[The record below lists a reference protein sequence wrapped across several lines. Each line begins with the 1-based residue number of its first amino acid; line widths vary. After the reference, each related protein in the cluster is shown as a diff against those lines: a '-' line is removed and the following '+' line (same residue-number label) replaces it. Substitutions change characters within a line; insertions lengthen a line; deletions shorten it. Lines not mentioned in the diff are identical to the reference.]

1 MSEEH
6 FRRWVCEDV
15 VGGGLSSTSVVTLS
29 TVVYPF
35 PLLARN
41 PSYAAHPILSGGS
54 SASGFAGGG
63 QGRIEALETLLTRA
77 VLRPTLEL
85 RERAR
90 GLVEEVRRAA
100 KAWGTERGVESP
112 VRVVGLH
119 VRTYFVKAV
128 AEGSVR
134 KWNGIPSRWDAR
146 VSWCLRGVG

>member
-1 MSEEH
+1 MSEDN

-15 VGGGLSSTSVVTLS
+15 VGGRLSSTSVVTLS

-41 PSYAAHPILSGGS
+41 PSYAAHPILSSGS
-54 SASGFAGGG
+54 AAAGFVGGG
-63 QGRIEALETLLTRA
+63 QGRVEALETLVTRA

-90 GLVEEVRRAA
+90 GVVEEVRRAA
-100 KAWGTERGVESP
+100 KAWGVERGVEGP
-112 VRVVGLH
+112 VKVVGLH
-119 VRTYFVKAV
+119 IRTYFVKAI

-134 KWNGIPSRWDAR
+134 DWYGI
-146 VSWCLRGVG
+146 V